1 MALSEFQIAYH
12 KALTGHEPEPAPV
25 VEPEPTVEPWTAEE
39 ANRHT
44 REIEDRYFHIYEPTN
59 TQRRVLHA
67 DARYGGDCS
76 L

>member
-39 ANRHT
+39 ANQHT
-44 REIEDRYFHIYEPTN
+44 REIEDEHFQIYAPTN
-59 TQRRVLHA
+59 NQRRVLYA
-67 DARYGGDCS
+67 DTRYGGDCS

>member
-1 MALSEFQIAYH
+1 MTEFERAYH

-25 VEPEPTVEPWTAEE
+25 VEPEPTVEPWSAEE

-44 REIEDRYFHIYEPTN
+44 REIEDRYFQIYEQINP
-59 TQRRVLHA
+59 QRRVLTA
-67 DARYGGDCS
+67 PRVYGEGCS